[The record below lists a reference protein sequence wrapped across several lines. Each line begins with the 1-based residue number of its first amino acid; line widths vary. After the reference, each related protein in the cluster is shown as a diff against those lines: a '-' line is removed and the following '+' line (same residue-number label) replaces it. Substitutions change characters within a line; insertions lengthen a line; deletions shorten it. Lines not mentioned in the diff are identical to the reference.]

1 MHKLKW
7 IYHHVHRFKTEFIR
21 KIRHCPYDCQFHTL
35 QGGIHMFLRIKNKH
49 EQITKTQ
56 VYLTGSLVNILR
68 AGMPALYLYQGN
80 LIRAATVQAILEAS
94 PEYVC
99 FETDNSIYT
108 ISYTTM
114 PIEESKAIA

>member
-68 AGMPALYLYQGN
+68 AGMPVSGKFNPDSYRSGH
-80 LIRAATVQAILEAS
+80 S
-94 PEYVC
+94 GG
-99 FETDNSIYT
+99 
-108 ISYTTM
+108 ISG
-114 PIEESKAIA
+114 ICVF